1 MSFTLLDVEETRS
14 VMTRRGKLLIPLILT
29 IAVSCSGWQSAHAS
43 PPVQVSSGQ
52 DVGIGPKP
60 QTTPCS
66 GEPDVGQYKTPPPK
80 GVLIPVIS
88 GPDGGASFSS
98 WIDRF
103 LWISRIWMARF
114 LGVR

>member
-1 MSFTLLDVEETRS
+1 
-14 VMTRRGKLLIPLILT
+14 MTRRGKLLIPLILV
-29 IAVSCSGWQSAHAS
+29 IAISCCGFQSAHAL
-43 PPVQVSSGQ
+43 PPVYDGSGQ

-60 QTTPCS
+60 QQSPCS

-80 GVLIPVIS
+80 GVLIPMIS
-88 GPDGGASFSS
+88 GSDGMAGSAASS
-98 WIDRF
+98 WIDRL